1 MKHGTRLSSLVLL
14 ALGCASPTVADLRT
28 QDATVT
34 YRVSLPA
41 PQTQRVEIAVTLP
54 TNGEEYVDLMLPVW
68 RPGRYS
74 VLDPVGTL
82 RSFEA
87 TSGAG
92 EVLPTTRTDK
102 STWRIETGGADTLRA
117 NYSVYA
123 NSLYDR
129 TRHVDSTHAFL
140 SGSSVFM
147 YTPRLRNAP
156 VRVEVDAPAGWQIAG
171 GLENAPGEEF
181 VLVADNYDVL
191 VDSPLEIGLHDR
203 HVWEIDGVPHEIVI
217 WPQGLEYDVERMQ
230 TDFGKIVQAQ
240 AAIFGRMPYERYVFL
255 IHASRGGGGTE
266 HLNST
271 IMQVSRA
278 TVEGSLEN
286 DSSYKRMHG
295 LVGHEMFH
303 TWNVKQLRPAGIHPY
318 DYQKENYTDLLWVS
332 EGMTSYYGDLT
343 LVRASLKNEK
353 KYIDGLASSIE
364 SMRRRPGTRVQSP
377 AESSF
382 DAWTKADSSS
392 ADDYNTEVS
401 FYSQGLMASLLLD
414 MELRGRTENRVCLDD
429 VLKTLFERY
438 PLSGTGFTT
447 ADMIEVCDELSA
459 SSFGEFFASYVAGTD
474 DYPLEE
480 TLLAV
485 GLELSFQPTPDKKEE
500 EEDED
505 EEEDEGG
512 EAEETEEPVAA
523 EASAREPELKAYLGL
538 RLSSGGSG
546 SRVTLALSDGPAYD
560 AGLIPGDEIIALNGR
575 RLRSS
580 DLDKKLEKLAPG
592 DDVLLHVMRNDE
604 LIELRIT
611 LDGILDG
618 KWKIKR
624 VLEPSELQKEAYASW
639 LGQPWPEKKKPEE
652 AEGDI
657 DQDDAD

>member
-1 MKHGTRLSSLVLL
+1 MKHGTCLSSLVLL

-41 PQTQRVEIAVTLP
+41 PQTQRVEISVALP
-54 TNGEEYVDLMLPVW
+54 TNGAEYVDLMLPVW

-87 TSGAG
+87 TNGSGN
-92 EVLPTTRTDK
+92 VLPTTRTDK
-102 STWRIETGGADTLRA
+102 STWRVETGGADTIRA
-117 NYSVYA
+117 SYSIYA

-147 YTPRLRNAP
+147 YTPPLRNAA
-156 VRVEVDAPAGWQIAG
+156 VRVEVDAPEGWTVAG
-171 GLENAPGEEF
+171 GLENAPGEEL
-181 VLVADNYDVL
+181 VLVADSYDVL

-203 HVWEIDGVPHEIVI
+203 HVWEIDGIPHEIVI

-230 TDFGKIVQAQ
+230 TDFGKIIQAQ
-240 AAIFGRMPYERYVFL
+240 AAVFGRTPYERYVFL
-255 IHASRGGGGTE
+255 IHATRGGGGTE

-278 TVEGSLEN
+278 AVEGSLEN
-286 DSSYKRMHG
+286 DSTYKRMHG
-295 LVGHEMFH
+295 LVSHEMFH
-303 TWNVKQLRPAGIHPY
+303 TWNVKQLRPAGMHPY
-318 DYQKENYTDLLWVS
+318 DYQRENYTDLLWVS

-343 LVRASLKNEK
+343 LVRAGLKKEK

-414 MELRGRTENRVCLDD
+414 MELRGRTENHVSLDD
-429 VLKTLFERY
+429 VLKTLFERH

-447 ADMIEVCDELSA
+447 ADMIAVCDELSA
-459 SSFGEFFASYVAGTD
+459 SSFRKFFASYVAGTEE
-474 DYPLEE
+474 YPLEE
-480 TLLAV
+480 ALLAV
-485 GLELSFQPTPDKKEE
+485 GLELSFEPTPDKQKEE
-500 EEDED
+500 EEDEG
-505 EEEDEGG
+505 E

-523 EASAREPELKAYLGL
+523 EASAREPEVKAYLGL

-546 SRVTLALSDGPAYD
+546 SRVTLALADGPAYD

-580 DLDKKLEKLAPG
+580 DLDKRLEKLEAG
-592 DDVLLHVMRNDE
+592 DDVLLHIMRNDE

-611 LDGILDG
+611 LDGIPDG
-618 KWKIKR
+618 KWKIAR
-624 VLEPSELQKEAYASW
+624 VKEPTSLQMEAYADW
-639 LGQPWPEKKKPEE
+639 LGQPWPEQKKSADAEDEPEQE
-652 AEGDI
+652 NDGD
-657 DQDDAD
+657 